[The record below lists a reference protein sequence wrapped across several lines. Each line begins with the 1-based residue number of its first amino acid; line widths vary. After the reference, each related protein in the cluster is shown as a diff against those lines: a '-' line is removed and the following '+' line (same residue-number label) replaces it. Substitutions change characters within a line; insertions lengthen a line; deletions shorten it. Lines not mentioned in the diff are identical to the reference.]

1 MPCVEHGVQLL
12 LPRYIE
18 WSKESMV
25 KDMIEY
31 GRADVVQDRLG
42 LNLVVGQKIA
52 AIITFSAAIEHHL
65 ERALWTLRQLNPA
78 GTRPDTD
85 NKNITELISMLE
97 QFAAGLEVGDARKML
112 ETWCKTARS
121 GFVIRNNIVH
131 GAPGCIDGVLLY
143 MRNGR
148 WGDIIRKREFGDFW
162 VNDQTLDLVR
172 QAMAVLM
179 RIISQLTKEG
189 VTPVKVATPEA
200 MKALRTARSV
210 LGEFA
215 DQFYNPSY
223 EKY

>member
-1 MPCVEHGVQLL
+1 M
-12 LPRYIE
+12 I
-18 WSKESMV
+18 

-31 GRADVVQDRLG
+31 GHADLVQDRLG
-42 LNLVVGQKIA
+42 LNLVVGQKVA

-65 ERALWTLRQLNPA
+65 ERALWTLRQMNPA

-85 NKNITELISMLE
+85 NKNITDLIGMLE
-97 QFAAGLEVGDARKML
+97 HFAAGLEAGDVRNMI
-112 ETWCKTARS
+112 ETWCKAARS

-131 GAPGCIDGVLLY
+131 GTPGCIDGVLLY

-162 VNDQTLDLVR
+162 AHEDTLDLVR

-179 RIISQLTKEG
+179 RIILQLTKED
-189 VTPVKVATPEA
+189 VAPAKVATPEA

-215 DQFYNPSY
+215 DQYYNPSY